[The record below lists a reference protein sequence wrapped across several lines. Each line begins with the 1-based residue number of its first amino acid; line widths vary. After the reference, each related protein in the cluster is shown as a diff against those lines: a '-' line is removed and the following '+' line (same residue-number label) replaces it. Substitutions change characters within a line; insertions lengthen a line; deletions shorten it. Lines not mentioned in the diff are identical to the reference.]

1 MASLIHQL
9 MSMRVAKTDEK
20 TTQTTHDDVN
30 PVRIDDIH
38 AMQPTML
45 DGKEKI
51 ITKSGKDDFSKFFS
65 ENRCEKCFSLHF
77 WESIYDE
84 DMFTSKDLSTN
95 GSAYSLK
102 CVECDQPP
110 SISFVRKVY
119 GLFPSLGAGAPQV
132 LWECDLAGKLV
143 LNSTYRESLDRAI
156 RHLDQRGRPW
166 VAVELMSVGRL
177 RGGMVFLP
185 LELIVVG

>member
-38 AMQPTML
+38 ALQPTML

-51 ITKSGKDDFSKFFS
+51 ITKSGKDDLSSFFS
-65 ENRCEKCFSLHF
+65 ENRCEKCFSLNF

-84 DMFTSKDLSTN
+84 DTFTSKDLSTN
-95 GSAYSLK
+95 GNAYTLK

-110 SISFVRKVY
+110 SMSFVKRTY
-119 GLFPSLGAGAPQV
+119 GIFPSLGAERRGV
-132 LWECDLAGKLV
+132 LWGCDREGKLV
-143 LNSTYRESLDRAI
+143 LNSTYRESLDRAS